1 METTRNSSGVVKIE
15 EMSKPNLKEPTGKMS
30 NFSDLN
36 DIQNILQK
44 SLNEHIF
51 MASSIADLLPDI
63 GKVASILIDTF
74 SQGNKLLICGN
85 GGSASDAQHI
95 AAELVGRFVKERA
108 GLPAIALNTDT
119 SILTSVAND
128 YGYESIFSRQVQA
141 LSKPGD
147 VVMGISTS
155 GNSKNVVKALKIAS
169 TLNCQTV
176 GLLGK
181 DGGEIKEI
189 ADINIIVPSNN
200 TARIQEMHILI
211 GHMLC
216 ETVDCSIAL

>member
-1 METTRNSSGVVKIE
+1 MRSS
-15 EMSKPNLKEPTGKMS
+15 LKMS
-30 NFSDLN
+30 HFSDLN
-36 DIQNILQK
+36 DIDNILQK
-44 SLNEHIF
+44 SVNEHISV
-51 MASSIADLLPDI
+51 ASSISDLLPDI

-74 SQGNKLLICGN
+74 SKGNKLLIFGN

-95 AAELVGRFVKERA
+95 AAELVGRFIKERA

-119 SILTSVAND
+119 SILTSVGND
-128 YGYESIFSRQVQA
+128 YGYESIFSRQIEA

-169 TLNCQTV
+169 TLNCRTV

-189 ADINIIVPSNN
+189 TDINIIVPSDS

-216 ETVDCSIAL
+216 EVVDCSISL

>member
-1 METTRNSSGVVKIE
+1 
-15 EMSKPNLKEPTGKMS
+15 MS

-36 DIQNILQK
+36 DIDNILQK
-44 SLNEHIF
+44 SVNEHISV
-51 MASSIADLLPDI
+51 ASSISDLLPDI
-63 GKVASILIDTF
+63 GKVASILIDAF
-74 SQGNKLLICGN
+74 GKGNKLLIFGN

-95 AAELVGRFVKERA
+95 AAELVGRFIKERA
-108 GLPAIALNTDT
+108 GLPAVALNTDT
-119 SILTSVAND
+119 SILTSVGND
-128 YGYESIFSRQVQA
+128 YGYESIFSRQIEA

-189 ADINIIVPSNN
+189 TDINIIVPSDS

-216 ETVDCSIAL
+216 EAVDCSIVL

>member
-1 METTRNSSGVVKIE
+1 MRSS
-15 EMSKPNLKEPTGKMS
+15 LQMS

-44 SLNEHIF
+44 TVNEHISV
-51 MASSIADLLPDI
+51 ASSISDLLPDI
-63 GKVASILIDTF
+63 GKVASILIDVF
-74 SQGNKLLICGN
+74 SKGNKLLIFGN

-95 AAELVGRFVKERA
+95 AAELVGRFIKERA

-119 SILTSVAND
+119 SILTSVGND
-128 YGYESIFSRQVQA
+128 YGYESIFSRQIEA
-141 LSKPGD
+141 LSKHGD

-155 GNSKNVVKALKIAS
+155 GNSKNVVKALKTAR
-169 TLNCQTV
+169 TLSCQTV

-181 DGGEIKEI
+181 DGGEIKEMT
-189 ADINIIVPSNN
+189 DINIIVPSDS

-216 ETVDCSIAL
+216 EAVDCSIEI

>member
-1 METTRNSSGVVKIE
+1 MFNIFDSNTINSV
-15 EMSKPNLKEPTGKMS
+15 
-30 NFSDLN
+30 
-36 DIQNILQK
+36 LQK
-44 SLNEHIF
+44 SMNEHMF
-51 MASSIADLLPDI
+51 VATSVFDLLPDI
-63 GKVASILIDTF
+63 SKVASILIDAF
-74 SQGNKLLICGN
+74 SKGNKLLIFGN

-119 SILTSVAND
+119 SILTSVGND
-128 YGYESIFSRQVQA
+128 YGYENIFSRQIEA
-141 LSKPGD
+141 LAQPGD
-147 VVMGISTS
+147 IIMGISTS
-155 GNSKNVVKALKIAS
+155 GNSKNVAKALKVAS

-181 DGGEIKEI
+181 DGGEIKKI
-189 ADINIIVPSNN
+189 TDMNIIVHSDS

-216 ETVDCSIAL
+216 EAVDYSTLI

>member
-1 METTRNSSGVVKIE
+1 MSSI
-15 EMSKPNLKEPTGKMS
+15 L
-30 NFSDLN
+30 
-36 DIQNILQK
+36 DINKILQR
-44 SLNEHIF
+44 SINEHVLV
-51 MASSIADLLPDI
+51 ASSISDLLPDI
-63 GKVASILIDTF
+63 GKVASILIDAF
-74 SQGNKLLICGN
+74 SKGNKLLIFGN

-95 AAELVGRFVKERA
+95 AAELVGRFIKERA

-119 SILTSVAND
+119 SILTSVGND
-128 YGYESIFSRQVQA
+128 YGYESVFSRQIEA

-169 TLNCQTV
+169 TLSCQTV

-189 ADINIIVPSNN
+189 TDINIIVPSDS

-216 ETVDCSIAL
+216 EAVDCSIVL

>member
-1 METTRNSSGVVKIE
+1 
-15 EMSKPNLKEPTGKMS
+15 MS

-36 DIQNILQK
+36 DIDNILQK
-44 SLNEHIF
+44 SVNEHISV
-51 MASSIADLLPDI
+51 ASSIFDLLPDI
-63 GKVASILIDTF
+63 GKVASILIDAF
-74 SQGNKLLICGN
+74 SKGNKLLIFGN

-119 SILTSVAND
+119 SILTSVGND
-128 YGYESIFSRQVQA
+128 YGYESVFSRQIEA

-189 ADINIIVPSNN
+189 TDINIIVPSDT

-216 ETVDCSIAL
+216 EAVDYSIAI

>member
-1 METTRNSSGVVKIE
+1 MRSS
-15 EMSKPNLKEPTGKMS
+15 LKMS
-30 NFSDLN
+30 HFSDLN

-44 SLNEHIF
+44 SVNEHIF
-51 MASSIADLLPDI
+51 IASSISDLLPDI

-74 SQGNKLLICGN
+74 SKGNKLLIFGN

-95 AAELVGRFVKERA
+95 AAELVGRFIKERA

-119 SILTSVAND
+119 SILTSVGND
-128 YGYESIFSRQVQA
+128 YGYESIFSRQIEA

-169 TLNCQTV
+169 TLNCRTV

-189 ADINIIVPSNN
+189 TDINIIVPSDS

-216 ETVDCSIAL
+216 EVVDCSISL

>member
-1 METTRNSSGVVKIE
+1 
-15 EMSKPNLKEPTGKMS
+15 MSKHSRKEPTGEMS

-36 DIQNILQK
+36 DIHDILQK
-44 SLNEHIF
+44 TVDEHILI
-51 MASSIADLLPDI
+51 ASSIVDLLPDI

-74 SQGNKLLICGN
+74 SRGNKLLICGN

-119 SILTSVAND
+119 SILTSVGND
-128 YGYESIFSRQVQA
+128 YGYESIFSRQIQA

-155 GNSKNVVKALKIAS
+155 GNSQNVVKALKIAS
-169 TLNCQTV
+169 TLDCQTI

-189 ADINIIVPSNN
+189 ADINIIVPSNS

-216 ETVDCSIAL
+216 ETVDCSIAT

>member
-1 METTRNSSGVVKIE
+1 MRSS
-15 EMSKPNLKEPTGKMS
+15 LKMS

-44 SLNEHIF
+44 SVNEHISV
-51 MASSIADLLPDI
+51 ASSVSDLLPDI
-63 GKVASILIDTF
+63 GKVACILIDAF
-74 SQGNKLLICGN
+74 GKGNKLLIFGN

-95 AAELVGRFVKERA
+95 AAELVGRFIKERA
-108 GLPAIALNTDT
+108 GLPAVALNTDT
-119 SILTSVAND
+119 SILTSVGND
-128 YGYESIFSRQVQA
+128 YGYESIFSRQIEA

-189 ADINIIVPSNN
+189 TDINIIVPSDS

-216 ETVDCSIAL
+216 EAVDCSIVL